1 MLRSRRRVGS
11 ERWAVLASASRAHS
25 VVSEMPKAVGAT
37 ALMGGELQGTD
48 DLCCRVSFFVTVR
61 SEVHYARAATAK
73 KQSQQAEL
81 AV

>member
-25 VVSEMPKAVGAT
+25 VVSEMPKAVGE

-48 DLCCRVSFFVTVR
+48 DLCCRVS
-61 SEVHYARAATAK
+61 S
-73 KQSQQAEL
+73 L
-81 AV
+81 